1 MTNRLRRWS
10 PPVVITSC
18 ITVLAGA
25 GVEFARAGIQQ
36 SSADTAAIQRVVDD
50 YIGLYRRDR
59 LEAWKALFVP
69 GFTATYTN
77 DDGSVTT
84 RSLEDFY
91 ERQRAGFERGSMSE
105 TLENVR
111 IARVGRLAHVVA
123 DFKFTSGNTTRP
135 GRLMLLVIAVK
146 GEFKIAALTFT
157 YHLS

>member
-1 MTNRLRRWS
+1 MTYRLRRTS
-10 PPVVITSC
+10 PAVLVACWIVIVS
-18 ITVLAGA
+18 GSGE
-25 GVEFARAGIQQ
+25 GVARDGGQQ
-36 SSADTAAIQRVVDD
+36 NSADTTAVQRVVDD

-84 RSLEDFY
+84 RSLDDFY

-105 TLENVR
+105 TLDNVR
-111 IARVGRLAHVVA
+111 IHRVGKLAQVFA

-135 GRLMLLVIAVK
+135 GQLMLLLIAVK
-146 GEFKIAALTFT
+146 GEWKIAALTFT
-157 YHLS
+157 YHLD